1 MPTPMKG
8 HSPDPVVEVTRSG
21 SAEEATGPVR
31 SLPPAFTDGLE
42 MQVEDASAE
51 APRLVPP
58 EVPAMVKLVG
68 EPAGNEAPGVVP
80 PEMSDEILDWLVN
93 DDVLEERLLKEIRD
107 SMKRVHNHH
116 VVMFL

>member
-1 MPTPMKG
+1 M
-8 HSPDPVVEVTRSG
+8 
-21 SAEEATGPVR
+21 
-31 SLPPAFTDGLE
+31 
-42 MQVEDASAE
+42 EDASAE

-58 EVPAMVKLVG
+58 EVPATVKPVG

-93 DDVLEERLLKEIRD
+93 DDVLEERLLKEMRD

-116 VVMFL
+116 VKLARRSRASCLFWLSNPSDSNSSLFSSGSSSRRTI